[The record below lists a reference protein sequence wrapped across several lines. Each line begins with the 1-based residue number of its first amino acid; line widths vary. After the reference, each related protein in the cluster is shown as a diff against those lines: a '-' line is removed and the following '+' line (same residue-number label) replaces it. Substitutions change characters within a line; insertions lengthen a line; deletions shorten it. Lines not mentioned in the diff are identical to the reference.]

1 MFKGFTRGIAVFVAA
16 IVLATGSP
24 ALAQSSGLL
33 ASAERAV
40 LTMEAE
46 QDETVVRR
54 RRSGGLAF
62 TGGALAAAGVVLALR
77 PPVCE
82 LDGLGARRIDA
93 AGPGVRTR
101 TYDYEAVHRYG
112 KCDVRMAR
120 TTSWWDGSS
129 STSVNNYYS
138 NGYGGEALYSDGF
151 VGDAPV
157 TNKTWNYVGWATAAT
172 GGALM
177 WFGLR
182 GVDVPVRLDVAPTG
196 RFRVAG
202 SLGW

>member
-1 MFKGFTRGIAVFVAA
+1 
-16 IVLATGSP
+16 
-24 ALAQSSGLL
+24 
-33 ASAERAV
+33 
-40 LTMEAE
+40 
-46 QDETVVRR
+46 
-54 RRSGGLAF
+54 
-62 TGGALAAAGVVLALR
+62 
-77 PPVCE
+77 
-82 LDGLGARRIDA
+82 
-93 AGPGVRTR
+93 
-101 TYDYEAVHRYG
+101 
-112 KCDVRMAR
+112 MAR

-157 TNKTWNYVGWATAAT
+157 TNKTWNYVGWATAAA

-196 RFRVAG
+196 RFRVAR

>member
-1 MFKGFTRGIAVFVAA
+1 MEEFKRGVVVFVATV
-16 IVLATGSP
+16 VLATGSP
-24 ALAQSSGLL
+24 ALAQSSSGLL
-33 ASAERAV
+33 TSAERVALAV
-40 LTMEAE
+40 EVE

-54 RRSGGLAF
+54 RRSGGLAL
-62 TGGALAAAGVVLALR
+62 TGSALAVAGIVLALR

-82 LDGLGARRIDA
+82 LGGLGTMRIDHVS
-93 AGPGVRTR
+93 GYN
-101 TYDYEAVHRYG
+101 TYDYEALHRDG

-120 TTSWWDGSS
+120 TIWWQGGGS
-129 STSVNNYYS
+129 STSVAYYS
-138 NGYGGEALYSDGF
+138 NRYGDEHVPYVGF

-157 TNKTWNYVGWATAAT
+157 TKKTWNYVGWTTAAA

-182 GVDVPVRLDVAPTG
+182 GVEVPVRLDVEPTG
-196 RFRVAG
+196 GFRLRR